1 MLLEFEKKVAGFIK
15 ANGLFGSADLP
26 LRLSTQ
32 VEAAGKILLAVSG
45 GADSTVLLYALC
57 AIKAENVPALPLAGK
72 LSGDIL
78 CAHINHQL
86 RGSESDG
93 DEAFVIAQADKL
105 NLAITTK
112 RLDVRGFAHKNKLSI
127 ETASRKLRIE
137 SLLDIAEAND
147 CKWVATAH
155 QKDDNAE
162 TVIQRLVRGTGFR
175 GLGGIW
181 PVRKFADGIG
191 FVRPLLCVRRDE
203 IVEYLSKRNLKWRVD
218 RTNNDCSYRRNYIRH
233 RLLPALQQQCNGSI
247 VEQLSELA
255 QSAQKFYS
263 LVCSSVEKI
272 WPQLTDCTADN
283 VTLDLKSFLA
293 QPPAVKVEI
302 VRRSLTYLGGGERD
316 LTHRHYERV
325 LQLSQQKTNG
335 REIGLPD
342 GFVVWCEY
350 GKLIFARAK
359 GVLKPEEQISK
370 SIKLEVPGRTRFARY
385 LVESAIFDAGC
396 LMLDAHRK
404 IKSRIENRESKIESV
419 EWFDLDN
426 VKLPLVVRSRED
438 GDRFVPLGLREEKKV
453 GKFLTAAK
461 VPQQIRKQ
469 VFIVADAEKII
480 WVWPIRI
487 GEQAKVT
494 SGTRKILQLRMT
506 DTKWT

>member
-15 ANGLFGSADLP
+15 ANGLFGSAD
-26 LRLSTQ
+26 
-32 VEAAGKILLAVSG
+32 KILLAVSG
-45 GADSTVLLYALC
+45 GADSTALMYAMC

-112 RLDVRGFAHKNKLSI
+112 RLDVRGFAHKNKLST
-127 ETASRKLRIE
+127 ETAARKLRIE

-191 FVRPLLCVRRDE
+191 FVRPLLCVSRGE
-203 IVEYLSKRNLKWRVD
+203 IVEYLRKRNLKWRVD
-218 RTNNDCSYRRNYIRH
+218 RTNDDCKYRRNYIRH
-233 RLLPALQQQCNGSI
+233 RLLPALQQQSNGSI

-325 LQLSQQKTNG
+325 LQLSRQKTNG

-385 LVESAIFDAGC
+385 LIEAAIFEAEG
-396 LMLDAHRK
+396 
-404 IKSRIENRESKIESV
+404 REFEKFKAQKTNFV

-461 VPQQIRKQ
+461 VPQQIRKK

-487 GEQAKVT
+487 GEQAKVA
-494 SGTRKILQLRMT
+494 SGTRKILQLRIT
-506 DTKWT
+506 DTK